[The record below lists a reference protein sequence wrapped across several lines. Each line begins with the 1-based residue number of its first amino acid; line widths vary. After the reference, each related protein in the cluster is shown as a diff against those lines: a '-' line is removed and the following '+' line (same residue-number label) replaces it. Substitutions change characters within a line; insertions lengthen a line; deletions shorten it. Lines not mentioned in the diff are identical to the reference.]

1 MSNHFNAGTSI
12 RNNFQN
18 KQNNQINF
26 LKNQNTQK
34 LRPENNFNPSTLI
47 IKKSKKNN
55 IFNLGNNQNI
65 KMNNIK
71 PQKKE
76 EEKIVIKDNMTEQIT
91 NHKNISKKAKKSLKE
106 PLEHPKTIIIH
117 KATNKSAHK
126 SNILRNS
133 LDSNKNGFIKNNNRN
148 DDKINNCFK
157 DDNNEINRYLQN
169 KSEKKNYKKKN
180 DFLKASININI
191 LDFEQSANE
200 IEENNVKKLLDKNNN
215 NSKKELYKISEE
227 NNSEFNPNLN
237 QIQKEKIQKE
247 KEKEKE
253 KEKAN
258 SNKNSSN
265 SNIEKLKRPL
275 QKKHTFQSQITP
287 AQEIKKFN
295 LEKRNSLKLSCK
307 EIGAFRNSLRDGFL
321 TKSNNSG
328 KNSINNIII
337 PMLNKKKENNCFLN
351 VIIQNLSH
359 LENFKNDLSLSENT
373 ETFNKSKSI
382 NEFAD
387 IMKLYESEQIKNK
400 DNKDT
405 KIEPVLSV
413 NNLRNELNQIYHRYK
428 KGESGDPM
436 ETMNSIFDLIH
447 EAYCTKKKID
457 KKEIKMCKC
466 VAHKHFCLKL
476 ADIQLCPNCNSKKV
490 QLYDKDCFMYNI
502 YIKDLMNKLHG
513 KSYNSFKL
521 KLFQKLKEFN
531 ETYEE
536 NKKNKIPGC
545 TCDERLMEF
554 YQKKIKIMGPISTYL
569 IINITWAE
577 EFPSMN
583 EILKTYAMLPVS
595 EKINSLF
602 SFDETI
608 KNLINYTFSIKGII
622 LYGIYHYVCALYIKD
637 ENRWAVIDDKTIKY
651 IDKYF
656 NLIDSFLRNHLMPVG
671 LIYSKDENDALSES
685 IINEMSLN
693 KDEYTK
699 LYLFCKDVDKRRGLK
714 TSEIFQ
720 SKINF
725 DESKGDYINNNLF
738 FSIFDG
744 QNDSKDTQKLINNIK
759 ILDKK
764 DENKKDLDKNE
775 NKKNDKKENKQK
787 DNIKLSGIF
796 SFNRKSGVDMKG
808 GIIDFGDN
816 NEKESGNTKE
826 DSDLLDI
833 GNNYED

>member
-1 MSNHFNAGTSI
+1 
-12 RNNFQN
+12 
-18 KQNNQINF
+18 
-26 LKNQNTQK
+26 
-34 LRPENNFNPSTLI
+34 
-47 IKKSKKNN
+47 
-55 IFNLGNNQNI
+55 
-65 KMNNIK
+65 
-71 PQKKE
+71 
-76 EEKIVIKDNMTEQIT
+76 
-91 NHKNISKKAKKSLKE
+91 
-106 PLEHPKTIIIH
+106 
-117 KATNKSAHK
+117 
-126 SNILRNS
+126 
-133 LDSNKNGFIKNNNRN
+133 
-148 DDKINNCFK
+148 
-157 DDNNEINRYLQN
+157 
-169 KSEKKNYKKKN
+169 
-180 DFLKASININI
+180 
-191 LDFEQSANE
+191 
-200 IEENNVKKLLDKNNN
+200 
-215 NSKKELYKISEE
+215 
-227 NNSEFNPNLN
+227 
-237 QIQKEKIQKE
+237 
-247 KEKEKE
+247 
-253 KEKAN
+253 
-258 SNKNSSN
+258 
-265 SNIEKLKRPL
+265 
-275 QKKHTFQSQITP
+275 
-287 AQEIKKFN
+287 
-295 LEKRNSLKLSCK
+295 
-307 EIGAFRNSLRDGFL
+307 
-321 TKSNNSG
+321 
-328 KNSINNIII
+328 
-337 PMLNKKKENNCFLN
+337 
-351 VIIQNLSH
+351 
-359 LENFKNDLSLSENT
+359 
-373 ETFNKSKSI
+373 
-382 NEFAD
+382 
-387 IMKLYESEQIKNK
+387 
-400 DNKDT
+400 
-405 KIEPVLSV
+405 
-413 NNLRNELNQIYHRYK
+413 
-428 KGESGDPM
+428 
-436 ETMNSIFDLIH
+436 
-447 EAYCTKKKID
+447 
-457 KKEIKMCKC
+457 
-466 VAHKHFCLKL
+466 
-476 ADIQLCPNCNSKKV
+476 
-490 QLYDKDCFMYNI
+490 
-502 YIKDLMNKLHG
+502 MNKLHG

-622 LYGIYHYVCALYIKD
+622 LYGIYHYVSALYIKD

-656 NLIDSFLRNHLMPVG
+656 NLIDSLLRNHLMPVG

-744 QNDSKDTQKLINNIK
+744 QNDSKDTQILINNIK

>member
-18 KQNNQINF
+18 KQSNQINF

-106 PLEHPKTIIIH
+106 PLEHPKTLVIH
-117 KATNKSAHK
+117 KVTNKSAHK

-133 LDSNKNGFIKNNNRN
+133 LDSNKNGSIKNNNKN
-148 DDKINNCFK
+148 DKINNCFK

-227 NNSEFNPNLN
+227 NNSEFNTNLN

-275 QKKHTFQSQITP
+275 LKKHTFQSQITP

-307 EIGAFRNSLRDGFL
+307 ELGAFRNSLRDGFL

-637 ENRWAVIDDKTIKY
+637 ENRWAVIDDKTVKY

-685 IINEMSLN
+685 IINEMSLT

-744 QNDSKDTQKLINNIK
+744 QNDSKDTQILINNIK

-764 DENKKDLDKNE
+764 DENKKELDKNE

>member
-106 PLEHPKTIIIH
+106 PLEHPKTLIIH
-117 KATNKSAHK
+117 KAANKSAHK

-200 IEENNVKKLLDKNNN
+200 LEENNVKKLLDKNNN
-215 NSKKELYKISEE
+215 NTKKELYKISEE

-253 KEKAN
+253 KAN

-275 QKKHTFQSQITP
+275 LKKHTFQSQITP

-307 EIGAFRNSLRDGFL
+307 ELGAFRNSLRDGFL

-490 QLYDKDCFMYNI
+490 QLYDKACFMYNI

>member
-106 PLEHPKTIIIH
+106 PLEHPKTLIIH
-117 KATNKSAHK
+117 KVTNKSAHK

-215 NSKKELYKISEE
+215 NNKKELYKISEE

-237 QIQKEKIQKE
+237 QIQKEKIQ

-307 EIGAFRNSLRDGFL
+307 ELGAFRNSLRDGFL

-447 EAYCTKKKID
+447 EAYCIKKKID

-775 NKKNDKKENKQK
+775 NKKIDKKENKQK